1 MIGNTGCRTARES
14 EVEESL
20 GNLRRGQ
27 KVDGDCHEA
36 NYVSHLHKSPRTEL
50 RAERQ
55 VRSQEEEVLACLT
68 KELIKFWLILS
79 LDIHTLLR
87 IHRVEQ

>member
-1 MIGNTGCRTARES
+1 MTCMVGNTCCDNSTRC

-55 VRSQEEEVLACLT
+55 CQITGGGGFSLPDKRTHKVLADF
-68 KELIKFWLILS
+68 IS
-79 LDIHTLLR
+79 
-87 IHRVEQ
+87 